1 MLSSA
6 RRIRVSQ
13 NSLSLRDLL
22 ALVESGVYWWQ
33 QRLKDAEG
41 VNRERAA
48 AAIKDLS
55 RILDSLSQQLAQGR
69 ETVRITTRLPTT
81 RIYAAPCAACGRG
94 NRAGAKFCLACG
106 ALLSIDS
113 AVSRSITAVQ
123 LKVAV
128 RSDVGMVRQRNE
140 DMCYAGQITTSGR
153 VLATLLLVA
162 DGMGGEQAGDE
173 ASRLATE
180 TVKQELVKALQD
192 TQPTSDEE
200 WQSLLRQVVLLV
212 NRRVYAYARANRSK
226 RGMGTTLTVVAAAGN
241 RAHLAHVGD
250 SRAYLVNVQ
259 GVSEDGALLMQLT
272 TDHSLVARL
281 VDIGQLTSEQAR
293 SHPHRNMLYRAI
305 GTDPAIDVDTSSQPI
320 EAGDVLLLCSD
331 GLTGH
336 VEDAELTRIA
346 LATPNPETV
355 CGQLVRLA
363 NSRGGRDN
371 ISVVVAK
378 VLAHSGTSG

>member
-1 MLSSA
+1 
-6 RRIRVSQ
+6 
-13 NSLSLRDLL
+13 LRDLL

-33 QRLKDAEG
+33 QRLNEAEG

-81 RIYAAPCAACGRG
+81 RSYAIPCAACGRG

-106 ALLSIDS
+106 ALLADP
-113 AVSRSITAVQ
+113 AMGRLPTTLQ
-123 LKVAV
+123 LKVAM
-128 RSDVGMVRQRNE
+128 RSDTGMIRQRNE
-140 DMCYAGQITTSGR
+140 DTCYAGQMTLSGHM
-153 VLATLLLVA
+153 LATLLLVA

-192 TQPTSDEE
+192 AQPANDEE
-200 WQSLLRQVVLLV
+200 WQSLLRQVALLV
-212 NRRVYAYARANRSK
+212 NQRVYAYARANRSK
-226 RGMGTTLTVVAAAGN
+226 RGMGTTLTVVVAVGN
-241 RAHLAHVGD
+241 RAHLVHVGD
-250 SRAYLVNVQ
+250 SRAYVLNAQ

-281 VDIGQLTSEQAR
+281 VDIGQLTPEQAQN
-293 SHPHRNMLYRAI
+293 HPHRNMLYRAI

-336 VEDAELTRIA
+336 VGDVELTRIA
-346 LATPNPETV
+346 LFAPDPDTV
-355 CGQLVRLA
+355 CEQLVRLA

-378 VLAHSGTSG
+378 VLTHSGASG